1 MLYMSTPTALK
12 KLREEVKVVQV
23 DMALAS
29 GIRPNTYTRIERGAN
44 VSYTTAQA
52 ILRAL
57 NTFRSNRE
65 LPPIERVEDLGLSL
79 V

>member
-1 MLYMSTPTALK
+1 MLDMQAPTALK
-12 KLREEVKVVQV
+12 RFREELNVVQD
-23 DMALAS
+23 DMALSA
-29 GIRPNTYTRIERGAN
+29 GIRTGTYARIERGKN

-57 NTFRSNRE
+57 NTYRSNRN
-65 LPPIERVEDLGLSL
+65 LPPIERVEDLGLSI